1 MKIFLIVDDS
11 PVIRKVANRI
21 LSDMGFVVVEAA
33 DGFEALEKC
42 RYNMPDA
49 ILIDWDTPGMSGI
62 EFLEQ
67 FTMIEGAQDTRVIYC
82 TSEIMVSDMTKAKR
96 AGANAFMM
104 KPFNRKI
111 LSTKLEEA
119 GIKNSGVANTEA
131 A

>member
-21 LSDMGFVVVEAA
+21 LTDMGFVVVEAA

-42 RYNMPDA
+42 KYNMPDA
-49 ILIDWDTPGMSGI
+49 ILIDWDMPGMTGI

-67 FTMIEGAQDTRVIYC
+67 FALVEGSKTTRIIYC

-111 LSTKLEEA
+111 LATKLKEA
-119 GIKNSGVANTEA
+119 GIENSRVSNA
-131 A
+131 AA

>member
-1 MKIFLIVDDS
+1 MKIFMLVDDS

-21 LSDMGFVVVEAA
+21 LTDMGFVVVEAA

-49 ILIDWDTPGMSGI
+49 ILIDWDMPNMSGI
-62 EFLEQ
+62 EFLGE
-67 FTMIEGAQDTRVIYC
+67 FADIEGAKNTRIVYC

-111 LSTKLEEA
+111 LQTKLKEA
-119 GIKNSGVANTEA
+119 GIEINKVSSA

>member
-21 LSDMGFVVVEAA
+21 LTDMGFVVVEAA
-33 DGFEALEKC
+33 DGSEALEKC

-49 ILIDWDTPGMSGI
+49 VLIDWDTPNMSGI

-67 FTMIEGAQDTRVIYC
+67 FKTIKGSKEARVIYC
-82 TSEIMVSDMTKAKR
+82 TSEIMVSEMTKAKR

-111 LSTKLEEA
+111 LQTKLREA
-119 GIKNSGVANTEA
+119 GIEDRNLSTEA

>member
-21 LSDMGFVVVEAA
+21 LTDMGFVVVEAA

-49 ILIDWDTPGMSGI
+49 ILIDWDTPNMSGI

-67 FTMIEGAQDTRVIYC
+67 FSLVEGSKATRIIYC

-111 LSTKLEEA
+111 LQTKLKEA
-119 GIKNSGVANTEA
+119 GVENRHVSSA

>member
-21 LSDMGFVVVEAA
+21 LSDMGFVIVEAA

-67 FTMIEGAQDTRVIYC
+67 FTMIDGSKDTRVIYC

-111 LSTKLEEA
+111 LSIKLDEA
-119 GIKNSGVANTEA
+119 GIKNTNVATA
-131 A
+131 AA

>member
-1 MKIFLIVDDS
+1 MKIFLLVDDS

-21 LSDMGFVVVEAA
+21 LTDMGFVVVEAA

-49 ILIDWDTPGMSGI
+49 VLIDWDTPNMTGI

-67 FTMIEGAQDTRVIYC
+67 FSAIEGSKEAR
-82 TSEIMVSDMTKAKR
+82 IMVSDMTKAKR

-111 LSTKLEEA
+111 LQTKLKEA
-119 GIKNSGVANTEA
+119 GVEIDKTASVAA
-131 A
+131 

>member
-21 LSDMGFVVVEAA
+21 LTDMGFVVVEAA

-42 RYNMPDA
+42 RYNLPDA
-49 ILIDWDTPGMSGI
+49 VLIDWDTPGMTGL

-67 FTMIEGAQDTRVIYC
+67 FALIEGAKTSRIIYC

-111 LSTKLEEA
+111 LATKLEEA
-119 GIKNSGVANTEA
+119 GIKNSGTATQA

>member
-21 LSDMGFVVVEAA
+21 LSDMGFVIVEAA

-67 FTMIEGAQDTRVIYC
+67 FTMIDGSKDTRVIYC

-111 LSTKLEEA
+111 LSTKLDEA
-119 GIKNSGVANTEA
+119 GIKNTNVATA
-131 A
+131 AA

>member
-21 LSDMGFVVVEAA
+21 LTDMGFVVVEAA

-49 ILIDWDTPGMSGI
+49 ILIDWDTPNMTGL

-67 FTMIEGAQDTRVIYC
+67 FKTIEGSKEARIIYC
-82 TSEIMVSDMTKAKR
+82 TSEIMVSEMTKAKR

-111 LSTKLEEA
+111 LQTKLVEA
-119 GIKNSGVANTEA
+119 GIENKDVATEA

>member
-21 LSDMGFVVVEAA
+21 LTDMGFVVVEAA

-49 ILIDWDTPGMSGI
+49 VLIDWDTPGMSGI

-67 FTMIEGAQDTRVIYC
+67 FALIEGSQEARVIYC
-82 TSEIMVSDMTKAKR
+82 TSEIMVADMTRAKR

-104 KPFNRKI
+104 KPFNRNI

-119 GIKNSGVANTEA
+119 GIEKDSMATVAA
-131 A
+131 

>member
-1 MKIFLIVDDS
+1 MKIFLLVDDS

-49 ILIDWDTPGMSGI
+49 VLIDWDTPNMTGI

-67 FTMIEGAQDTRVIYC
+67 FSAIDGSKDARIIYC

-111 LSTKLEEA
+111 LKTKLKEA
-119 GIKNSGVANTEA
+119 GIEVGKVQIEA

>member
-1 MKIFLIVDDS
+1 MKIFLLIDDS

-21 LSDMGFVVVEAA
+21 LTDMGFVVVEAA

-49 ILIDWDTPGMSGI
+49 VLVDWDTPNMSGI

-67 FTMIEGAQDTRVIYC
+67 FYTIDGAKEARAIYC

-111 LSTKLEEA
+111 LQTKLKEA
-119 GIKNSGVANTEA
+119 GIEIKKINNVAA
-131 A
+131 

>member
-21 LSDMGFVVVEAA
+21 LTDMGFVVVEAA

-49 ILIDWDTPGMSGI
+49 VLIDWDTPGMSGI

-67 FTMIEGAQDTRVIYC
+67 FGLIEGAKAARIIYC

-119 GIKNSGVANTEA
+119 EIKNTGMETEA

>member
-21 LSDMGFVVVEAA
+21 LTDMGFVVVEAA

-49 ILIDWDTPGMSGI
+49 ILIDWDTPNMSGI

-67 FTMIEGAQDTRVIYC
+67 FSLVEGSKATKIIYC

-111 LSTKLEEA
+111 LQTKLAEA
-119 GIKNSGVANTEA
+119 GIENRNVSTA

>member
-1 MKIFLIVDDS
+1 MKIFLLIDDS

-21 LSDMGFVVVEAA
+21 LTDMGFVVVEAA

-49 ILIDWDTPGMSGI
+49 IMVDWDMPNVSGL

-67 FTMIEGAQDTRVIYC
+67 FATIDGSQDTRIIYC
-82 TSEIMVSDMTKAKR
+82 TSEIIVSDMTKAKR

-111 LSTKLEEA
+111 LQTKLKEA
-119 GIKNSGVANTEA
+119 SIEITKSRSIEA